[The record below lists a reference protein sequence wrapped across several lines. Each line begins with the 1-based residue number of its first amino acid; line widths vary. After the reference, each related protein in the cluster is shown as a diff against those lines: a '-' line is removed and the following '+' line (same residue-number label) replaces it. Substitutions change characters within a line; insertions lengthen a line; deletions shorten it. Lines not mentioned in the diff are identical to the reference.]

1 MILEIHFAASRFREE
16 MERVDE
22 LAHVLLKGHLL
33 IEESLA
39 RIHDQYVFH
48 REYVGEARLTFNQK
62 MNLVRSLC
70 LRKCDFG
77 EWDLIASI
85 NSLRNEL
92 AHRLQSPEREK
103 RFSKVKAIYLR
114 EIAQSAELV
123 EVVKRQTDANVLMN
137 AMAHCT
143 GFLARFE
150 ADSKL
155 FRGMVHAMDRELN
168 PGLPEFDL

>member
-1 MILEIHFAASRFREE
+1 MSPEMNFAAARFREE

-22 LAHVLLKGHLL
+22 LAHILLKGHLL
-33 IEESLA
+33 IEESLT
-39 RIHDQYVFH
+39 RILDQYFFH
-48 REYVGEARLTFNQK
+48 REYVGEARLTFSQK
-62 MNLVRSLC
+62 MNLARSLC
-70 LRKCDFG
+70 LRKCAFG

-103 RFSKVKAIYLR
+103 RFAKVKAIYLR
-114 EIAQSAELV
+114 EIAEFTELV
-123 EVVKRQTDANVLMN
+123 ALVKAQADANVLMN

-143 GFLARFE
+143 SFLAAFE
-150 ADSKL
+150 GDSKA
-155 FRGMVHAMDRELN
+155 FRGMIHTMDRELN